1 MKASIVL
8 GPLLGILVLL
18 NGCAVQRPQ
27 VAPSNVGEDAVLTP
41 TTGITRD
48 LNRLPAPR
56 AKVAAAVFGFRDQ
69 TGQLKPAAD
78 SPYSYMVTQG
88 AGSLLIKALGDSGW
102 FLPVERE
109 GLQNLL
115 TERRIARALEEKPG
129 VASTYPALIPATVI
143 FEGGIVAFETN
154 VRTGGAAANFLGI
167 GSGTKYRVDQVTVS
181 LRAVDVRTGQISNS
195 VLVTKTVSSYEITS
209 QVYRF
214 TSYQHLLQAET
225 GITRN
230 EPSQLAVKEA
240 IESAVIHLIVQGVRD
255 RTWSLKDDADWKSPI
270 VQRYLKE
277 DIVNLGRATAD
288 ELSNEP
294 LPMPAPSSPGTA
306 PEMGE
311 GRSRPL
317 SEIRPY
323 SRPNGTIPTAVTP
336 GNGTPGNGTPGNG
349 TPEASAPKTPSQV
362 NAPRAAPEASVP
374 RSAPVSAR
382 PQPTE
387 QLDKSVA
394 IPSPPPPPPPLSML
408 ERPESAQ

>member
-1 MKASIVL
+1 MQLRRFLSACCL
-8 GPLLGILVLL
+8 ALTALVA
-18 NGCAVQRPQ
+18 GCAVPRIESL
-27 VAPSNVGEDAVLTP
+27 PSNANDGAALTP
-41 TTGITRD
+41 TTEITRD
-48 LNRLPAPR
+48 LNRLPPPR
-56 AKVAAAVFGFRDQ
+56 AKVVAAVFGFRDQ

-115 TERRIARALEEKPG
+115 TERRIARAIDEKPG
-129 VASTYPALIPATVI
+129 VPSTYPSLIPATVI

-167 GSGTKYRVDQVTVS
+167 GAGTKYRVDQVTVS
-181 LRAVDVRTGQISNS
+181 LRAVDVRTGQIANS
-195 VLVTKTVSSYEITS
+195 VLVTKTVSSIELTS

-255 RTWSLKDDADWKSPI
+255 RAWALKDDADWKSAI

-277 DIVNLGRATAD
+277 DVIN
-288 ELSNEP
+288 
-294 LPMPAPSSPGTA
+294 
-306 PEMGE
+306 
-311 GRSRPL
+311 
-317 SEIRPY
+317 
-323 SRPNGTIPTAVTP
+323 
-336 GNGTPGNGTPGNG
+336 
-349 TPEASAPKTPSQV
+349 
-362 NAPRAAPEASVP
+362 
-374 RSAPVSAR
+374 
-382 PQPTE
+382 
-387 QLDKSVA
+387 
-394 IPSPPPPPPPLSML
+394 
-408 ERPESAQ
+408 

>member
-1 MKASIVL
+1 
-8 GPLLGILVLL
+8 
-18 NGCAVQRPQ
+18 
-27 VAPSNVGEDAVLTP
+27 
-41 TTGITRD
+41 
-48 LNRLPAPR
+48 
-56 AKVAAAVFGFRDQ
+56 
-69 TGQLKPAAD
+69 
-78 SPYSYMVTQG
+78 
-88 AGSLLIKALGDSGW
+88 
-102 FLPVERE
+102 
-109 GLQNLL
+109 
-115 TERRIARALEEKPG
+115 
-129 VASTYPALIPATVI
+129 
-143 FEGGIVAFETN
+143 
-154 VRTGGAAANFLGI
+154 
-167 GSGTKYRVDQVTVS
+167 VS

-336 GNGTPGNGTPGNG
+336 GNGTPGNGTTGNGTPGNG

-374 RSAPVSAR
+374 RSAPVSTR

-394 IPSPPPPPPPLSML
+394 IPPPPPPPPPLSML